1 MLIDWLIDWFAWT
14 LTRPTNFNLLR
25 QNIVFSYSERIP
37 VSFSWLFHYFSFFFF
52 YRNYFIIIIL
62 LYIFFYENYV
72 YFFMFRNVPACSGMF
87 HVPCSRFYRR
97 PFQRELKWRHLE
109 QERLRSSFKMAWG
122 RTFCGVALKRRWR
135 FGHDACTTK
144 LRKVDRPLRCY

>member
-1 MLIDWLIDWFAWT
+1 MGREEGVFKLSSHSHLLKQAFTHYCHLHEPSLAQQILICCDKIL
-14 LTRPTNFNLLR
+14 
-25 QNIVFSYSERIP
+25 FSHTQRGYQ
-37 VSFSWLFHYFSFFFF
+37 FLFLDYFIIFRFFFF

-109 QERLRSSFKMAWG
+109 QERLRSSFKMA
-122 RTFCGVALKRRWR
+122 
-135 FGHDACTTK
+135 
-144 LRKVDRPLRCY
+144 